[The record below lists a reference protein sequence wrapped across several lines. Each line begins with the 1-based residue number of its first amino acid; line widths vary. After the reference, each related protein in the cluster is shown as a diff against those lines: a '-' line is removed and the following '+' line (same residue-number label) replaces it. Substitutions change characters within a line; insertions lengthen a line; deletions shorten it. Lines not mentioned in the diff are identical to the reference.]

1 MQGQGLATIE
11 ALVVIAI
18 ACAGL
23 FFFLVGAETGT
34 VLEALGGLAAYLGT
48 WVYGL
53 MRASYTA
60 SPSPH

>member
-1 MQGQGLATIE
+1 MQGLATIE

-23 FFFLVGAETGT
+23 FFFIVGAETG
-34 VLEALGGLAAYLGT
+34 VLVKALAGLAVYLGT

-53 MRASYTA
+53 MRASYTGD
-60 SPSPH
+60 PNPH